1 MAGDFGEAGNTP
13 VIVIKKIKKGHGG
26 HHGGAWKVAYA
37 DFVTAMMAF
46 FLVMW
51 IVGLSKPVKESVAA
65 YFHDPAGFMKTM
77 NKGKAPPSTSALD
90 GSSIGRPGPIFAK
103 SGDEQK
109 HKEEEIE
116 LKFKSVQDAI
126 EKDLKKNPEFSGLK
140 DSIQVHLT
148 NEGLRIELMEKT
160 SSMFF
165 DSGKADLK
173 PRTERLIKLISKEL
187 VKLNNPIIIE
197 GHTDSHKLNG
207 PDGYSNWE
215 LSTDR
220 ANTARRAME
229 SSGIKDKNVLA
240 VRGYAD
246 KKLLNPT
253 NPMHFSNRRVSIL
266 VAYLKKPTD

>member
-1 MAGDFGEAGNTP
+1 MAGDFGEAGNAP

-51 IVGLSKPVKESVAA
+51 IVGLNKPVKEAVAA
-65 YFHDPAGFMKTM
+65 YFHDPAGFMKSM
-77 NKGKAPPSTSALD
+77 NKGKAPPSSSVMDSSNGKNTPIIPKSGQYDEKSLD
-90 GSSIGRPGPIFAK
+90 GV
-103 SGDEQK
+103 QV
-109 HKEEEIE
+109 
-116 LKFKSVQDAI
+116 KFKSVQEAI
-126 EKDLKKNPEFSGLK
+126 EKALVKNPEFSGLK

-173 PRTERLIKLISKEL
+173 PRTIRLIKLISKEL

-197 GHTDSHKLNG
+197 GHTDSHPLNG

-220 ANTARRAME
+220 ANSARRAME
-229 SSGIKDKNVLA
+229 ADGIREKNVLA

-246 KKLLNPT
+246 KKLLKPSD
-253 NPMHFSNRRVSIL
+253 PMHFSNRRVSIL
-266 VAYLKKPTD
+266 VAYVKKSTD